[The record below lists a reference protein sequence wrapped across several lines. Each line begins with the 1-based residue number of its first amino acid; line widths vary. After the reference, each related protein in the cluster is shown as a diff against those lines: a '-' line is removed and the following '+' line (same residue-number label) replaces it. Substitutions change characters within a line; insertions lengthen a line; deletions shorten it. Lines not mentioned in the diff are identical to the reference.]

1 MEDIYRDLTL
11 DEVNS
16 DEFEDLLETIVEGWF
31 MDEPMGWI
39 DLCDRIDDMCGGLL
53 NATDEVIDGALYR
66 IHRCTPNQPDDPVVK
81 RIIARARKIKRELN
95 S

>member
-1 MEDIYRDLTL
+1 MKDIYRDLTL

-16 DEFEDLLETIVEGWF
+16 DEFEVLLTTIVEGWF

-39 DLCDRIDDMCGGLL
+39 DLCDRVDDLVSI
-53 NATDEVIDGALYR
+53 AEFEEIDGRLYR
-66 IHRCTPNQPDDPVVK
+66 LHRCTPSQQDDPVVK

>member
-1 MEDIYRDLTL
+1 MKDIYRDLTL

-16 DEFEDLLETIVEGWF
+16 DEFEELLATVVEGWF
-31 MDEPMGWI
+31 MNQPMGWI
-39 DLCDRIDDMCGGLL
+39 VLCDRVDGL
-53 NATDEVIDGALYR
+53 ASIGQYERIDGELCH
-66 IHRCTPNQPDDPVVK
+66 IHRCTPNQQDDPVVK

>member
-1 MEDIYRDLTL
+1 MDDIYRDLTL

-16 DEFEDLLETIVEGWF
+16 DEFGELLETVVEGWF
-31 MDEPMGWI
+31 MDQPMGWI
-39 DLCDRIDDMCGGLL
+39 DLCDRVDGL
-53 NATDEVIDGALYR
+53 ASIGQYEQIDGRLYH
-66 IHRCTPNQPDDPVVK
+66 IHRCTPNQQDDPVVK